1 MSGAPMTLEGWYALH
16 DFYAVD
22 WPRWNA
28 LGVADQEAILLEA
41 TTLLERQTHPPD
53 GHSACWTLLTQKGD
67 LAFLHWRRRLEAL
80 RMEETALSRT
90 RLRAYLRPTYSY
102 LSVIELGTYELAGH
116 AAAMLERKG
125 VRAGSPGRSEERRV
139 GKECIEPCRSR

>member
-28 LGVADQEAILLEA
+28 LAVADQEAILLEA

-67 LAFLHWRRRLEAL
+67 LAFLHWRRQLEAL
-80 RMEETALSRT
+80 RGEETALRRA
-90 RLRAYLRPTYSY
+90 RLRAYLRPTYSP
-102 LSVIELGTYELAGH
+102 LCAIELAPSDLAAHRAG
-116 AAAMLERKG
+116 MLE
-125 VRAGSPGRSEERRV
+125 P
-139 GKECIEPCRSR
+139 P